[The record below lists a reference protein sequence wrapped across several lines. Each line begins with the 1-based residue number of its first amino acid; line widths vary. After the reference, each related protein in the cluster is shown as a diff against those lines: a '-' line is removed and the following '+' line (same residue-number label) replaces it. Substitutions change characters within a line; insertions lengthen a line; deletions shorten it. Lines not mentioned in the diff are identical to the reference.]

1 MSIQNLLIIKANKGD
16 FDVKCEGLTVEF
28 KLKKYK
34 AAWNKYV
41 YTERKYFIRC
51 LSALAQ
57 NKTPSYK

>member
-1 MSIQNLLIIKANKGD
+1 MTIQEQLISKANENS

-34 AAWNKYV
+34 LAWNKYV
-41 YTERKYFIRC
+41 YTDRGPFIRC

-57 NKTPSYK
+57 NKTPTYI